1 MYLALHRIKFSIKK
15 VEASMNSKLKNLLF
29 KLVSDAAPE
38 LLGQIMAEMAK
49 GNASPKGEKP
59 KSSSK
64 KPTK

>member
-38 LLGQIMAEMAK
+38 LLGQIMAEIAK
-49 GNASPKGEKP
+49 GPASPKGEKP

-64 KPTK
+64 KPAK